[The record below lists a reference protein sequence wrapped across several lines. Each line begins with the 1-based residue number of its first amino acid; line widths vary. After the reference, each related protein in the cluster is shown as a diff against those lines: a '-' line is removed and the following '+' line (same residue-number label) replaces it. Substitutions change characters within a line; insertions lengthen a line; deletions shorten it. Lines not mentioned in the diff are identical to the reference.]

1 VTAIVS
7 VERDGAAAARAALER
22 CVGGGGVA
30 VFPADGLYGLACDPG
45 RTGAIERIQ
54 ALKGRDPD
62 KPSAVMFFEPL
73 AMRELLSTLGVRT
86 RDAFAALLPG
96 PVTLV
101 VHNRER
107 LYPLACG
114 PDPERLGVRLI
125 EGPLSGVACPV
136 LQTSANRSGEPAAA
150 GFEELDRRIVAGA
163 DLAIDGGA
171 LGGSPSTVVD
181 LTEIDAGRGWAIL
194 REGAL
199 SPNEVGRLLEPDRG
213 W

>member
-1 VTAIVS
+1 MTETVS
-7 VERDGAAAARAALER
+7 IDRNGRLAARTALER
-22 CVGGGGVA
+22 CVMDGGVA

-45 RTGAIERIQ
+45 RADAIERIQ
-54 ALKGRDPD
+54 ALKGRDPS
-62 KPSAVMFFEPL
+62 KPSAVMFFGPL
-73 AMRELLSTLGVRT
+73 AMRELLSTLDART

-96 PVTLV
+96 PATLV
-101 VHNRER
+101 VRNRER

-125 EGPLSGVACPV
+125 EGPLKGAACAI
-136 LQTSANRSGEPAAA
+136 LQTSANRSGDPAPA
-150 GFEELDRRIVAGA
+150 GFDALDPRIVAGA
-163 DLAIDGGA
+163 DLAIDGGE

-181 LTEIDAGRGWAIL
+181 LTEIDAGAGWAIL

-199 SPNEVGRLLEPDRG
+199 SPNEIGRLLEPDRD

>member
-1 VTAIVS
+1 MTAIVS
-7 VERDGAAAARAALER
+7 VEGDGPLAARTELER
-22 CVGGGGVA
+22 CVTDGGVA

-45 RTGAIERIQ
+45 RGDAIERIE
-54 ALKGRDPD
+54 ALKGRDPG

-73 AMRELLSTLGVRT
+73 AMRELLSTLDART

-101 VHNRER
+101 VRNRER

-125 EGPLSGVACPV
+125 EGPLRGTAGAI
-136 LQTSANRSGEPAAA
+136 LQTSANRSGDPAPA
-150 GFEELDRRIVAGA
+150 GFDDLDPRIVAGA

-181 LTEIDAGRGWAIL
+181 LTEIDAGGGWAIL

-199 SPNEVGRLLEPDRG
+199 SANQVARLLEPDQD